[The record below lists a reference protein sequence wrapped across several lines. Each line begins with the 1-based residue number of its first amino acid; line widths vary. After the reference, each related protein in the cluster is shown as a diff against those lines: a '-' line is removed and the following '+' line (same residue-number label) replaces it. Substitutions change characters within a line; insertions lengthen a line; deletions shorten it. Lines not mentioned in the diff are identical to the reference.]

1 MTEKE
6 LREIKRRFR
15 QDKNNILSI
24 KGCLVNSQK
33 VIVTHI
39 DQPMAS
45 CSVEEGNKLLG
56 IMKKTLSGSLGTN
69 LLDLEF
75 TAQQVMD
82 GAENKLLRDLRDS
95 RLKDEAALDAF
106 YQRIIDSVHFEESFA
121 ILLAFDTYDVFQY
134 SADGQKQEDSSSV
147 FNYFVCCV
155 CPVKPLNSGL
165 YFREHDSS
173 FRDLDAHAIL
183 GAPELGFMFPAFD
196 GRAANIYNTLYY
208 TKDISDIHTE
218 FIQNIFNVELP
229 MAPAEQTGRFKTCLA
244 ETLVE
249 ECDFDTVR
257 SVHSQI
263 SEMVQEHKEAKEE
276 EPLRLTKSKLK
287 TVLQYCG
294 VDEEK
299 VESFGQRFTSN
310 FGEDAELP
318 PKSIVNVNKFEV
330 ATPNVTIKVDPEH
343 TDLVSTQ
350 IINGVKY
357 ILIRA
362 NDGVEVN
369 GMNIEIK

>member
-15 QDKNNILSI
+15 QDKTNILSI

-33 VIVTHI
+33 TIVTRI
-39 DQPMAS
+39 DQPMS
-45 CSVEEGNKLLG
+45 TCSVDETDKLLS

-95 RLKDEAALDAF
+95 RLKDDNALEAL
-106 YQRIIDSVHFEESFA
+106 YQKIIDSVHFEDSFA

-134 SADGQKQEDSSSV
+134 SKDGTKEEDSSTQ

-173 FRDLDAHAIL
+173 FRSIDAHAIL
-183 GAPELGFMFPAFD
+183 GAPELGFMFPSFD
-196 GRAANIYNTLYY
+196 GRAANIYNSLFY
-208 TKDISDIHTE
+208 TKDISDIHTD
-218 FIQNIFNVELP
+218 FIDNIFNVQLP
-229 MAPAEQTGRFKTCLA
+229 MAPAEQKGRFKTCLA

-249 ECDFDTVR
+249 ECDFETVK
-257 SVHSQI
+257 SVHNQI
-263 SEMVQEHKEAKEE
+263 TEMVQEHKEAKVE
-276 EPLRLTKSKLK
+276 EPLRLTKTKLK
-287 TVLQYCG
+287 SVLQYCG
-294 VDEEK
+294 VAEEK
-299 VESFGQRFTSN
+299 VEDFGNKFDSH
-310 FGEDAELP
+310 FGDDAELA
-318 PKSIVNVNKFEV
+318 PKSVVALNKFEL

>member
-45 CSVEEGNKLLG
+45 CSVDETDKILS

-75 TAQQVMD
+75 TAKQVMD
-82 GAENKLLRDLRDS
+82 EPYNKLLRDLRDS
-95 RLKDEAALDAF
+95 RLKNENALEAL
-106 YQRIIDSVHFEESFA
+106 YQKIIDSVHFEDSFA
-121 ILLAFDTYDVFQY
+121 ILLAFDSYDVFEY
-134 SADGQKQEDSSSV
+134 SKDGVKEEDSSTQ

-173 FRDLDAHAIL
+173 FRSIEAHAIL
-183 GAPELGFMFPAFD
+183 GAPEIGFMFPAFD
-196 GRAANIYNTLYY
+196 NRAANIYNSLYY
-208 TKDISDIHTE
+208 TKDISDIHNE

-229 MAPAEQTGRFKTCLA
+229 MAPAEQSGRLRSCIKGTLA
-244 ETLVE
+244 ED
-249 ECDFDTVR
+249 CDFETVR
-257 SVHSQI
+257 SVHNQI
-263 SEMVQEHKEAKEE
+263 SEMIAEHKEAKID
-276 EPLRLTKSKLK
+276 EPLRLTKTKLK

-294 VDEEK
+294 VDEDR
-299 VESFGQRFTSN
+299 VEEFDKNFNSN
-310 FGEDAELP
+310 FGENAELA
-318 PKSIVNVNKFEV
+318 PKAVVNTNKFELN
-330 ATPNVTIKVDPEH
+330 TPNVTIKVDPEH

>member
-15 QDKNNILSI
+15 QDKTNILSI

-33 VIVTHI
+33 AIVTRI
-39 DQPMAS
+39 DQPMS
-45 CSVEEGNKLLG
+45 TCSVDETDKILS

-95 RLKDEAALDAF
+95 RLKDEGALEAL
-106 YQRIIDSVHFEESFA
+106 YQKIIDSVHFEDSFA
-121 ILLAFDTYDVFQY
+121 ILLAFDTYDVFEY
-134 SADGQKQEDSSSV
+134 SKDGEKGDSSTQ

-155 CPVKPLNSGL
+155 CPVKPLKSGL
-165 YFREHDSS
+165 YFREMDSS
-173 FRDLDAHAIL
+173 FRNIDAHAIL
-183 GAPELGFMFPAFD
+183 GAPELGFMFPSFD
-196 GRAANIYNTLYY
+196 GRAANIYNSLYY
-208 TKDISDIHTE
+208 TRDISDIHSE
-218 FIQNIFNVELP
+218 FIQNVFNVQLP
-229 MAPAEQTGRFKTCLA
+229 MAPAEQKGRFKTCLA

-249 ECDFDTVR
+249 ECDFETVK
-257 SVHSQI
+257 SVHRQV

-276 EPLRLTKSKLK
+276 EPLRLTKTKLK
-287 TVLQYCG
+287 SVLQYCG

-299 VESFGQRFTSN
+299 VEDFGSKFDSH
-310 FGEDAELP
+310 FGNDAELA
-318 PKSIVNVNKFEV
+318 PKSVIALNKFELN
-330 ATPNVTIKVDPEH
+330 TPNVTIKVDPEH

>member
-33 VIVTHI
+33 VIVTLI

-45 CSVEEGNKLLG
+45 CSVEETDKILS

-75 TAQQVMD
+75 TAKQVMQ
-82 GAENKLLRDLRDS
+82 EPYNKLLRDLRDS
-95 RLKDEAALDAF
+95 RLKNEDALEAL
-106 YQRIIDSVHFEESFA
+106 YQKIIDSVHFEDSFA
-121 ILLAFDTYDVFQY
+121 ILLAFDSYDVFEY
-134 SADGQKQEDSSSV
+134 SKDGEKGDSSTQ

-165 YFREHDSS
+165 YFRENDSS
-173 FRDLDAHAIL
+173 FRHLAAHAIL
-183 GAPELGFMFPAFD
+183 NAPEMGFMFPAFD
-196 GRAANIYNTLYY
+196 GRTANIYNSLYY
-208 TKDISDIHTE
+208 TKDISDIHSE

-229 MAPAEQTGRFKTCLA
+229 MAPAEQKGRFKTCLA

-249 ECDFDTVR
+249 ECDFETVK
-257 SVHSQI
+257 SVHNQI
-263 SEMVQEHKEAKEE
+263 SEMVQEHKEANEE
-276 EPLRLTKSKLK
+276 EPFRLTKTKLK

-294 VDEEK
+294 VDEDK
-299 VESFGQRFTSN
+299 VENFGNKFDSN
-310 FGEDAELP
+310 FGESAELP
-318 PKSIVNVNKFEV
+318 PKSVVALNKFEV

>member
-15 QDKNNILSI
+15 QDKTNILSI

-33 VIVTHI
+33 VIVTRI
-39 DQPMAS
+39 DQPMAG
-45 CSVEEGNKLLG
+45 CSVEETDKILG

-75 TAQQVMD
+75 TAKQVMD
-82 GAENKLLRDLRDS
+82 GPENKLLRDLRDS
-95 RLKDEAALDAF
+95 RLKDENALEAL
-106 YQRIIDSVHFEESFA
+106 YQKIIDSVRFEDSFA
-121 ILLAFDTYDVFQY
+121 ILLAFDTYDVFEY
-134 SADGQKQEDSSSV
+134 SKDGEKGDSSTQ

-173 FRDLDAHAIL
+173 FRNIDAHAIL
-183 GAPELGFMFPAFD
+183 SAPELGFMFPSFD
-196 GRAANIYNTLYY
+196 GRAANIYNSLYY
-208 TKDISDIHTE
+208 TKDISNIHTD
-218 FIQNIFNVELP
+218 FIENVFNVELP
-229 MAPAEQTGRFKTCLA
+229 MAPVEQKGRFKTCLA

-249 ECDFDTVR
+249 ECDFETVK
-257 SVHSQI
+257 SVHDQI

-276 EPLRLTKSKLK
+276 EPLRLTKTKLK

-299 VESFGQRFTSN
+299 VEDFGNKFDSH
-310 FGEDAELP
+310 FGDDAELS
-318 PKSIVNVNKFEV
+318 PKSVITLNKFELN
-330 ATPNVTIKVDPEH
+330 TPNVTIKVDPEH

-369 GMNIEIK
+369 GINIEIK